1 MTVGGGPCVAW
12 THCRS
17 ALRQVNGTSAQS
29 AAGDCGP
36 RCCPNPHLEKVSD
49 CAFSLSLLLHLMLGL
64 ARQHRLLS
72 TPSRLLSLSHLAL
85 LCLHR
90 PAQHHAARFLMTT
103 PSHLSPA
110 PGWDISKKPFP
121 PAQRGDQV
129 DTYKSAAQGEVKIAD
144 PYRWLETP
152 PNQSPETKK
161 WVESQADFAQSY
173 IQQFDGRDELKK
185 RLEASFSYAR
195 YSCPSLKYDGR
206 FYYNFNSGLESQS
219 RIFKADPKQIDE
231 VEKRGSAAD
240 AGPPGEVF
248 FDANKLSKDGTVAL
262 T

>member
-1 MTVGGGPCVAW
+1 
-12 THCRS
+12 
-17 ALRQVNGTSAQS
+17 
-29 AAGDCGP
+29 
-36 RCCPNPHLEKVSD
+36 
-49 CAFSLSLLLHLMLGL
+49 MLGL